1 MLSCGLRFVAV
12 DVTAEFWTK
21 KSSRV
26 YGMTTLWIL
35 GSCLWREG
43 KAVSRRMPY
52 FPHAKSSWN
61 YLLPLEKVSC
71 LESKLLKIIH
81 KHTSVVLSCWYQ
93 TILTTLYH
101 TGLLGNDC
109 WSHDKHCIWN
119 ENQRVKGKVKK
130 CLIPQIVQLKK
141 LLKVTA
147 LMMKRKIVF
156 CELLQHVNQIK
167 IVNKLPLKTMKR

>member
-1 MLSCGLRFVAV
+1 MLSCDLNSSLSMLQL
-12 DVTAEFWTK
+12 
-21 KSSRV
+21 SSRPRSRV
-26 YGMTTLWIL
+26 ECPAWLRSGFL
-35 GSCLWREG
+35 GSCLRREG
-43 KAVSRRMPY
+43 KAVLIRMPHS
-52 FPHAKSSWN
+52 PHAKSSWN

-81 KHTSVVLSCWYQ
+81 KHTPVVLSFWYQ
-93 TILTTLYH
+93 TILTTLYS
-101 TGLLGNDC
+101 
-109 WSHDKHCIWN
+109 WSHDKHCMWN
-119 ENQRVKGKVKK
+119 ENKRVKGKVKK

-167 IVNKLPLKTMKR
+167 IVNKAPLKTMKR